1 MGVKEEIV
9 LQAQRMRGSKARL
22 AAIVAEENGDGMRLT
37 YIYDLNGKLRDY
49 QYFLLP
55 HEQINSISDI
65 YTGALNIEREIVDL
79 FGLEIN
85 GAPPELLLV
94 EESKHA
100 PLRKNL

>member
-1 MGVKEEIV
+1 MGVKEEIK

-55 HEQINSISDI
+55 HEQIDSISDV
-65 YTGALNIEREIVDL
+65 YTGALNMEREVADL

-85 GAPPELLLV
+85 GAPPKLLLA
-94 EESKHA
+94 EGSEYA
-100 PLRKNL
+100 PLRSNK